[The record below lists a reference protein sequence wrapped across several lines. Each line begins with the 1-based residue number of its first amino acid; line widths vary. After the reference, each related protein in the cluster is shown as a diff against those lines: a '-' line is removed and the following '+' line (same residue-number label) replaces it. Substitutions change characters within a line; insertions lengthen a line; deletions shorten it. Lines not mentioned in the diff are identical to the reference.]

1 MLYYHWVLDI
11 SWSVIF
17 STREMSIAV
26 LDVDGCK
33 HVLVEQLL
41 LLRLSRRISALLWL
55 RRYTCFTDLSRTTC
69 ALGRTVNTKYKTR
82 QLISFARFTRRTQ
95 VWGEPKPWL
104 IWKVVPTK
112 QPPRCEANYQ
122 RVIYYSIA
130 LTGAQFTTAVTN
142 KISQYTTSS
151 PGRISLA
158 LAPPPKPRKSAL
170 GTRLVSIKY
179 GLRTALVKTVLIG
192 SR

>member
-1 MLYYHWVLDI
+1 MLYCHCVRDI

-33 HVLVEQLL
+33 HVSVEQLL
-41 LLRLSRRISALLWL
+41 LL
-55 RRYTCFTDLSRTTC
+55 RTTC

-122 RVIYYSIA
+122 RIIYYSIA
-130 LTGAQFTTAVTN
+130 LTGAQFTTEVTN

-151 PGRISLA
+151 PGRVSLA
-158 LAPPPKPRKSAL
+158 LAPPPKPRK
-170 GTRLVSIKY
+170 
-179 GLRTALVKTVLIG
+179 RTLWNTNFPP
-192 SR
+192 

>member
-1 MLYYHWVLDI
+1 MLYCHCVRDI

-33 HVLVEQLL
+33 HVSVEQLL
-41 LLRLSRRISALLWL
+41 LLRLSSWPTFTMRERRISALLWL

-69 ALGRTVNTKYKTR
+69 ALGRTVTTKYKTR

-122 RVIYYSIA
+122 RIIYYSIA

-151 PGRISLA
+151 PGRVSLA
-158 LAPPPKPRKSAL
+158 LAPPPKSRKSAL
-170 GTRLVSIKY
+170 W
-179 GLRTALVKTVLIG
+179 
-192 SR
+192 